1 MPHHPRIAVAL
12 LVLGVVFLAAFP
24 LWGDT
29 FYVRFVARIMIFAL
43 FALSLDLLVGYAGL
57 VSLGHAAF
65 FGLAVY
71 VVAGLVNMAG
81 ITSAF
86 VLLPAS
92 LAAAAV
98 AAAAIGWISIRTT
111 GVYFIMIT
119 LALAQMLYYFFH
131 DQKEWGGTDGMN
143 IDSKPTAM
151 LGDFKLFDFYD
162 RAQFYYLALACLVG
176 AFVLLTVVLRSPFG
190 HTLVGIRANEGRM
203 RALGYD
209 VQRYKLIAFV
219 IAGTLAGLAGFL
231 EAARGTFATP
241 AHLGWHESGHVL
253 MIVILGGMGTL
264 YGPILG
270 AFVVLLMEDYF
281 ATLTERWLL
290 FMGLFVIFVVMF
302 LPDGIA
308 GALKRAG
315 SLGRRNAAPGGRGGD
330 G

>member
-1 MPHHPRIAVAL
+1 MPHHPRIALAL
-12 LVLGVVFLAAFP
+12 LALGAIFLAVFP

-29 FYVRFVARIMIFAL
+29 FYVRFIARIMIFAL
-43 FALSLDLLVGYAGL
+43 FAMSLDLLVGYAGL

-71 VVAGLVNMAG
+71 VVAGLVNKAG
-81 ITSAF
+81 VTSAF
-86 VLLPAS
+86 VLLPAA
-92 LAAAAV
+92 LGAAAI

-119 LALAQMLYYFFH
+119 LALAQMVYYFFH

-143 IDSKPTAM
+143 IDSKPTVM
-151 LGDFKLFDFYD
+151 LGDLKLFDFYD
-162 RAQFYYLALACLVG
+162 RVQFYYLALGCLVA
-176 AFVLLTVVLRSPFG
+176 AFVLLTVILRSPFG

-231 EAARGTFATP
+231 EAARATFATP

-264 YGPILG
+264 FGPILG
-270 AFVVLLMEDYF
+270 AFVMLLMEDYF

-290 FMGLFVIFVVMF
+290 IMGVFVILVVML

-308 GALKRAG
+308 GVPRRLGR
-315 SLGRRNAAPGGRGGD
+315 LGRRGAGD

>member
-1 MPHHPRIAVAL
+1 MPHHPRIALAL
-12 LVLGVVFLAAFP
+12 LILGAAFLAVFP

-29 FYVRFVARIMIFAL
+29 FYVRFIARIMIFAL
-43 FALSLDLLVGYAGL
+43 FAMSLDLLVGYAGL
-57 VSLGHAAF
+57 ISLGHAAF

-71 VVAGLVNMAG
+71 VVAGLVNKAG
-81 ITSAF
+81 VTSAF
-86 VLLPAS
+86 ALLPAALGAS
-92 LAAAAV
+92 AI

-119 LALAQMLYYFFH
+119 LALAQMVYYFFH

-143 IDSKPTAM
+143 IDSKPTVM
-151 LGDFKLFDFYD
+151 LGDIKLFDFYD
-162 RAQFYYLALACLVG
+162 RVQFYYLALVCLIAV
-176 AFVLLTVVLRSPFG
+176 FVLLTVILRSPFG

-270 AFVVLLMEDYF
+270 AFVMLLMEDYF

-290 FMGLFVIFVVMF
+290 IMGVFVILVVML

-308 GALKRAG
+308 GALRRLG
-315 SLGRRNAAPGGRGGD
+315 RLGRRGAGD

>member
-1 MPHHPRIAVAL
+1 MPHHPRIALAL
-12 LVLGVVFLAAFP
+12 LALGAVFLAVFP

-29 FYVRFVARIMIFAL
+29 FYIRFIARIMIFAL
-43 FALSLDLLVGYAGL
+43 FAMSLDLLVGYAGL

-71 VVAGLVNMAG
+71 VVAGLVNKAG
-81 ITSAF
+81 VTSAF
-86 VLLPAS
+86 VLLPAA
-92 LAAAAV
+92 LGAAAI

-119 LALAQMLYYFFH
+119 LALAQMVYYFFH

-143 IDSKPTAM
+143 IDSKPTVM
-151 LGDFKLFDFYD
+151 LGDLKLFDFYD
-162 RAQFYYLALACLVG
+162 RVQFYYLALGCLVA
-176 AFVLLTVVLRSPFG
+176 AFVLLTVILRSPFG

-231 EAARGTFATP
+231 EAARATFATP

-264 YGPILG
+264 FGPILG
-270 AFVVLLMEDYF
+270 AFVMLLMEDYF

-290 FMGLFVIFVVMF
+290 IMGVFVILVVML

-308 GALKRAG
+308 GVLRRVG
-315 SLGRRNAAPGGRGGD
+315 RLGRRGAGD